1 MQYDTL
7 KLNKD
12 FRRLYGRG
20 KSKVHPAL
28 VTYVMKN
35 RAGYCRIGITTSK
48 KIGCAVE
55 RNRARRVILAAWR
68 ELCPAVPNGYDLV
81 FVARARTPGVK
92 STELVKAMRRQFE
105 ALGVLGG
112 ANGHRPCGDKKN
124 RGAQNRPESCRQEM
138 GRCEGQGPD
147 GNRP

>member
-20 KSKVHPAL
+20 KSRVHPAL

-35 RAGYCRIGITTSK
+35 RAGYCRIGVTTSK

-55 RNRARRVILAAWR
+55 RNRARRVITAAWR
-68 ELCPAVPNGYDLV
+68 ELCPLISGGYDLV

-92 STELVKAMRRQFE
+92 SSELVRAMRRQFE
-105 ALGVLGG
+105 ALGLLQGQDVPQEKGG
-112 ANGHRPCGDKKN
+112 KPAGGHKGYDSKQRRSDKRDSEGIRP
-124 RGAQNRPESCRQEM
+124 
-138 GRCEGQGPD
+138 
-147 GNRP
+147 